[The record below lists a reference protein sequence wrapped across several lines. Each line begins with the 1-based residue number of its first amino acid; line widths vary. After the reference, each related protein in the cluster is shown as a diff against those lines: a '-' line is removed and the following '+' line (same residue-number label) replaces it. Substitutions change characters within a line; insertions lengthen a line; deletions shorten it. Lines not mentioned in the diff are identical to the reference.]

1 MSYDPTDA
9 WYEERDEAAYSL
21 FGPQWA
27 EDHADELFGEAVER
41 FTKERLLSYYLAHPD
56 LAVPAHAARQY
67 SRSLLDQYPRAA
79 VLFAALAIELTVK
92 TVLLQPIV
100 NGLVH
105 DEALA
110 EFITKL
116 ATRQT
121 RGIEAFQELLTAI
134 LKQHGGIDFKTF
146 QRGGS
151 TVILYQEIKE
161 IENARNSIAHAG
173 NEKYD
178 DLAPKAL
185 NVANTLLDEIFPK
198 VLQQLGL
205 HLHEPVTICDKS
217 HK

>member
-1 MSYDPTDA
+1 M
-9 WYEERDEAAYSL
+9 
-21 FGPQWA
+21 
-27 EDHADELFGEAVER
+27 
-41 FTKERLLSYYLAHPD
+41 
-56 LAVPAHAARQY
+56 
-67 SRSLLDQYPRAA
+67 
-79 VLFAALAIELTVK
+79 
-92 TVLLQPIV
+92 LLQPIV

-110 EFITKL
+110 SSSPSWP
-116 ATRQT
+116 
-121 RGIEAFQELLTAI
+121 RGKHGEARIEAFQELLTAI

-205 HLHEPVTICDKS
+205 HLHEPVAICDKS